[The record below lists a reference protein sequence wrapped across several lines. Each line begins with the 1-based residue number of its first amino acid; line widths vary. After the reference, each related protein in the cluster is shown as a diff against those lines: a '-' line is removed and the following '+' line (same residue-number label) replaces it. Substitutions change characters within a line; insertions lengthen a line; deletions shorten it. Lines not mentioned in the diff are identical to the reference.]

1 LINEGKKEKAEKLI
15 DLAMAKMP
23 IEQFGYYTLVEPF
36 AIGYY
41 ELRKKGKA
49 QKIVKTLIGK
59 YQESLTYFASLT
71 VNQQNSIAIDIV
83 SDIERYRSL
92 LEIIESANDTNFY
105 NTEKTKFNNYNK
117 MFNRFE
123 RDMLK

>member
-41 ELRKKGKA
+41 ELGKKGKA